1 MPESHQGFRDVL
13 EVFNHPR
20 HCQLIISKLQFI
32 VSKLVLV
39 IQVHF
44 SFGLLSVQFSHSVV
58 SDSLW
63 PHESQHTRPPC
74 PSPSHGVHSHL
85 RPWSR
90 WCHPAISSSVI
101 PFSAC
106 PQSSRMYYLT
116 SKMQFCEQ
124 RSRFCVFTVYLT
136 TLNLLSDLASM
147 WTHQNYLE
155 GTYSVGKESARS
167 EGDSGSIPGLGR
179 SPGEGNCKPF
189 QYPCLENPMDRGAW
203 QATVHG
209 VARVRHNL
217 VTKPPPQFS
226 GMFKDGVWRPS
237 TFCYT
242 FYAVPESV
250 ATSHDEIN
258 LCWESV
264 WGTDWLLLFLTGFM
278 I

>member
-13 EVFNHPR
+13 EVFKHPR

-74 PSPSHGVHSHL
+74 PSPSPGVHSHL

-101 PFSAC
+101 PFSSC

-167 EGDSGSIPGLGR
+167 SRLRFDPRVGKIPWRRKLQTIPVSLSRESHGQR
-179 SPGEGNCKPF
+179 SPAGNSPWGCKS
-189 QYPCLENPMDRGAW
+189 QTQLSD
-203 QATVHG
+203 
-209 VARVRHNL
+209 
-217 VTKPPPQFS
+217 
-226 GMFKDGVWRPS
+226 
-237 TFCYT
+237 
-242 FYAVPESV
+242 
-250 ATSHDEIN
+250 
-258 LCWESV
+258 
-264 WGTDWLLLFLTGFM
+264 
-278 I
+278 